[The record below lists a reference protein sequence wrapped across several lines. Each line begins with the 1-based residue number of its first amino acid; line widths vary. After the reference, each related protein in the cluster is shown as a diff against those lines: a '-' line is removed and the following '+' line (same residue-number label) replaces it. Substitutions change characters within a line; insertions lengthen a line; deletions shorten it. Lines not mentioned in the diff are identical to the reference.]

1 MKRLIYPLLG
11 LALMTTTAVA
21 DTAPT
26 AAPGGGDRYS
36 GLGFATRAPVLATH
50 GMAATAQPLATQVA
64 IDILKRGG
72 SAIDAAIAANAALGL
87 MEPVGCG
94 IGGDLFAIVWDP
106 KTKKL
111 YGYNGSG
118 RSPMGRSLEDL
129 KRKLNGRT
137 DMPSHGSLTVTVPG
151 AVDGWFALHQRFGKL
166 PMKKVLEPAIRY
178 AEQGYPVSQLV
189 ADYWKRNFRGFER
202 NAKDIEE
209 IANARATYLVNGEAP
224 AHGQMFRNP
233 DLARTYGLIA
243 KGGRDAFYKG
253 KIAKTMDAYFRRIG
267 GDLRLKD
274 FAAHTGDWVDPVG
287 VNYRGYDV
295 YELPPNTQGVAALQM
310 LKMLE
315 AYDLKSM
322 GRGSADA
329 LHVMVEAKRLAFEDL
344 GKFYADPA
352 TYNAPVAEL
361 ISDAYAAKRRALID
375 MKRANPETPPGEI
388 KLRQGDTTYLTTAD
402 SDGMM
407 VSLIQSNYRGMG
419 SGLVADGLGFM
430 FQDRG
435 ELFALDPSHPNV
447 YAPGKRPF
455 QTIIPA
461 FVMKDGKPFMSFG
474 VMGGDLQPQG
484 HVQILVNMIDF
495 GLNVQEAGDAARFRH
510 VGSEDWTR
518 KNSGGVGKL
527 QLETGIGEDVRNE
540 LKRRGH
546 DIEPGDGGF
555 GGYQAIMRDPA
566 TGVYWGA
573 SEMRKDGSAIGY

>member
-1 MKRLIYPLLG
+1 MNRFAAAFIG
-11 LALMTTTAVA
+11 FALMTTTALA
-21 DTAPT
+21 DTAQN

-36 GLGFATRAPVLATH
+36 GPGFATRAPVLATH
-50 GMAATAQPLATQVA
+50 GMAATAQPLATQIAV
-64 IDILKRGG
+64 DVLKRGG
-72 SAIDAAIAANAALGL
+72 SAVDAAIAANAALGL

-94 IGGDLFAIVWDP
+94 IGGDLYAIVWDP
-106 KTKKL
+106 KTGKL
-111 YGYNGSG
+111 HGYNGSG

-151 AVDGWFALHQRFGKL
+151 AVDGWFALHERFGKL

-189 ADYWKRNFRGFER
+189 ADYWKRNFKGFER

-209 IANARATYLVNGEAP
+209 IANAKATYLIDGRAPTHGEI
-224 AHGQMFRNP
+224 FRNP
-233 DLARTYGLIA
+233 DLARTYRALA
-243 KGGRDAFYKG
+243 SGGRNAFYKG
-253 KIAKTMDAYFRRIG
+253 KLAKTMDAYFRRIG

-287 VNYRGYDV
+287 VNYRGYVV

-310 LKMLE
+310 LRMLE
-315 AYDLKSM
+315 TYDLKSM

-352 TYNAPVAEL
+352 SYNAPVDEL
-361 ISDAYAAKRRALID
+361 ISQAYADKRRALID
-375 MKRANPETPPGEI
+375 MKRANPNTPPGEI

-435 ELFALDPSHPNV
+435 ELFALDTSHPNV

-461 FVMKDGKPFMSFG
+461 FAMKDGKPFMSFG

-510 VGSEDWTR
+510 VGSEDWSR
-518 KNSGGVGKL
+518 KDSGGVGKL
-527 QLETGIGEDVRNE
+527 QLETGIGEDVRDE

>member
-1 MKRLIYPLLG
+1 
-11 LALMTTTAVA
+11 
-21 DTAPT
+21 
-26 AAPGGGDRYS
+26 
-36 GLGFATRAPVLATH
+36 
-50 GMAATAQPLATQVA
+50 
-64 IDILKRGG
+64 
-72 SAIDAAIAANAALGL
+72 
-87 MEPVGCG
+87 
-94 IGGDLFAIVWDP
+94 
-106 KTKKL
+106 
-111 YGYNGSG
+111 
-118 RSPMGRSLEDL
+118 
-129 KRKLNGRT
+129 
-137 DMPSHGSLTVTVPG
+137 
-151 AVDGWFALHQRFGKL
+151 
-166 PMKKVLEPAIRY
+166 
-178 AEQGYPVSQLV
+178 
-189 ADYWKRNFRGFER
+189 
-202 NAKDIEE
+202 
-209 IANARATYLVNGEAP
+209 
-224 AHGQMFRNP
+224 
-233 DLARTYGLIA
+233 
-243 KGGRDAFYKG
+243 
-253 KIAKTMDAYFRRIG
+253 
-267 GDLRLKD
+267 
-274 FAAHTGDWVDPVG
+274 
-287 VNYRGYDV
+287 
-295 YELPPNTQGVAALQM
+295 M

-344 GKFYADPA
+344 YKFYADTA
-352 TYNAPVAEL
+352 SYNAPIAEL
-361 ISDAYAAKRRALID
+361 ISDGYAAKRRALID
-375 MKRANPETPPGEI
+375 MKRANPNTPPGEI
-388 KLRQGDTTYLTTAD
+388 KLRHGDTTYLTTAD

-435 ELFALDPSHPNV
+435 ELFALEPSHPNV

-461 FVMKDGKPFMSFG
+461 FAMKDGKPFMSFG

-527 QLETGIGEDVRNE
+527 QLETGIGEEVRDE

>member
-1 MKRLIYPLLG
+1 
-11 LALMTTTAVA
+11 MTTTGLA
-21 DTAPT
+21 DTAPN

-36 GLGFATRAPVLATH
+36 GPGFATRAPVLATH
-50 GMAATAQPLATQVA
+50 GMAATAQPLATQIAV
-64 IDILKRGG
+64 DVLKRGG
-72 SAIDAAIAANAALGL
+72 SAVDAAIAANAALGL

-94 IGGDLFAIVWDP
+94 IGGDLYAIVWDP
-106 KTKKL
+106 KTGKL

-137 DMPSHGSLTVTVPG
+137 DLPPHGSLTVTVPG
-151 AVDGWFALHQRFGKL
+151 AVDGWYALHERFGKL

-202 NAKDIEE
+202 SAKDIEE
-209 IANARATYLVNGEAP
+209 IANAKATYLIDGRAPVHGEI
-224 AHGQMFRNP
+224 FRNP
-233 DLARTYGLIA
+233 DLARTYRALA
-243 KGGRDAFYKG
+243 AGGRNVFYKG
-253 KIAKTMDAYFRRIG
+253 KLAKTMDAYFRRIG

-287 VNYRGYDV
+287 VSYRGYDV

-310 LKMLE
+310 LRMLE

-352 TYNAPVAEL
+352 SYNAPVDEL
-361 ISDAYAAKRRALID
+361 ISKAYADKRRALID
-375 MKRANPETPPGEI
+375 MKRANPNTPPGEI

-435 ELFALDPSHPNV
+435 ELFALDPAHPNV

-510 VGSEDWTR
+510 VGSDDWTR
-518 KNSGGVGKL
+518 KDSGGVGKL
-527 QLETGIGEDVRNE
+527 QLETGIGEEVRDE